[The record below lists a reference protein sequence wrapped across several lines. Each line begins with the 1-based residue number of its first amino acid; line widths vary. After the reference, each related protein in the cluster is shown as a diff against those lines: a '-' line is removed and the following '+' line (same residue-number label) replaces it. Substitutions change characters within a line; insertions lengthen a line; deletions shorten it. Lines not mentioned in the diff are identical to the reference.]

1 MSNIIEEGLR
11 IADQLNGNP
20 KLAAEVANYL
30 EESAFASMLPRL
42 EFPELL
48 IDKIDLEECREDI
61 LKHVEGLDRP
71 EARLWLHG
79 FEGQTIVEELE
90 DNEEWQEW
98 IFEWVLAKGRF
109 QGVLNALTEVTKE
122 KENAVAKALAE
133 YFEQDPKFKT
143 KCLLGDLY

>member
-1 MSNIIEEGLR
+1 MSKIIEQGLQ
-11 IADQLNGNP
+11 IADRLNGNP

-30 EESAFASMLPRL
+30 EEQAFASMLPRL

-48 IDKIDLEECREDI
+48 IGEIDFEECRREI
-61 LKHVEGLDRP
+61 LDHVEGLDRP

-79 FEGQTIVEELE
+79 FEGQTIVDELE

-98 IFEWVLAKGRF
+98 VFEWLVVKGHF
-109 QGVLNALTEVTKE
+109 NGVLNAFADVTEE
-122 KENAVAKALAE
+122 KKNAVAAALGE
-133 YFEQDPKFKT
+133 YFDQDPDFKR

>member
-1 MSNIIEEGLR
+1 MSDVIKNGLK
-11 IADQLNGNP
+11 IANQLNTNP

-30 EESAFASMLPRL
+30 EKSAFASMLPRL

-48 IDKIDLEECREDI
+48 IDEVDLGECREDI

-98 IFEWVLAKGRF
+98 VFEWVLAKGRF
-109 QGVLNALTEVTKE
+109 QGVLNAFSEVTGDK
-122 KENAVAKALAE
+122 KNAVAKALAE
-133 YFEQDPKFKT
+133 YFEQDPEFKT